1 MKFRHPIHGSSAPG
15 MFRFFEN
22 FIVIVSKK
30 LLLIFAFFKTRT
42 IMIQRIQTVYL
53 FLAALCSVALFFF
66 PVASFLSDLTYQKF
80 FITGLVNMAPGGS
93 TAIASSLVWPLSGV
107 GALMAIIALAG
118 IFTYKKR
125 GLQLRLVM
133 IGILLTVIMIAGI
146 FFLYVPVI
154 EKKLS
159 VTPDYSGGIGIYFP
173 LIALVLFILANR
185 AIRRDDKL
193 VKSLGRLR

>member
-133 IGILLTVIMIAGI
+133 IAGI
-146 FFLYVPVI
+146 FFLYVPLI

-193 VKSLGRLR
+193 VKSVGRLR